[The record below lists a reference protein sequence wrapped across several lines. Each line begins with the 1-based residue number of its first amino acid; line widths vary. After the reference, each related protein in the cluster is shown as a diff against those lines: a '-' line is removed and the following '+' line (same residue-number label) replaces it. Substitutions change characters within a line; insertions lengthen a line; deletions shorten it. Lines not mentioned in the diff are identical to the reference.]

1 MGGKVSRQNS
11 KSFYRILL
19 VLVLIVCAVLVTV
32 VAMSRRRAGLPEP
45 ATTTPEQPAETE
57 TGTRAVVLY
66 FGAPDG
72 SDLVEV
78 NREIPVP
85 SDPSALLAGV
95 MKELATGPSDKGVAV
110 LPAGTQV
117 RSAYISGNDAYVD
130 FSSELK
136 SGFSGGSTE
145 EYLLIASVVRT
156 VAENFPD
163 ISRVQILVEGK
174 TVDSL
179 GGHYEITEPLP
190 VGEWE

>member
-1 MGGKVSRQNS
+1 VDRKSS
-11 KSFYRILL
+11 SSFYRILL
-19 VLVLIVCAVLVTV
+19 ILLLIVCAVLVTV
-32 VAMSRRRAGLPEP
+32 IVMSRRGAQLPEP
-45 ATTTPEQPAETE
+45 VTPTPERPVETE
-57 TGTRAVVLY
+57 TGTKTVTLY

-72 SDLVEV
+72 SGLVEV
-78 NREIPVP
+78 NREMPVP

-95 MKELATGPSDKGVAV
+95 MRELASGPSGKVVAV
-110 LPAGTQV
+110 LPSGTQV
-117 RSAYISGNDAYVD
+117 RSAYISGSDAYVD

-145 EYLLIASVVRT
+145 EYLLIASIVRT

>member
-1 MGGKVSRQNS
+1 MSRQNN

-19 VLVLIVCAVLVTV
+19 VLLLIVCAVLVTMV
-32 VAMSRRRAGLPEP
+32 VMSRRGAQQPEP
-45 ATTTPEQPAETE
+45 VTPTPEQPAETE
-57 TGTRAVVLY
+57 TGTKAVVLY

-85 SDPSALLAGV
+85 SDPSVLLAAV
-95 MKELATGPSDKGVAV
+95 IRELTTGPSDKGVAV

-117 RSAYISGNDAYVD
+117 RSAYISGNDAFVD

-190 VGEWE
+190 VGEWQ

>member
-1 MGGKVSRQNS
+1 MSRQSSNS
-11 KSFYRILL
+11 FLKILL
-19 VLVLIVCAVLVTV
+19 ILVLIVCAVLITIV
-32 VAMSRRRAGLPEP
+32 VMSRRVTQLPEP
-45 ATTTPEQPAETE
+45 VTPTPEQPAETE
-57 TGTRAVVLY
+57 AGTKAVVLY

-78 NREIPVP
+78 NREMPVP

-95 MKELATGPSDKGVAV
+95 MRELASGPSDKGIAV

-130 FSSELK
+130 FSSEVR
-136 SGFSGGSTE
+136 SGFAGGSTE

-174 TVDSL
+174 TIDSL
-179 GGHYEITEPLP
+179 GGHYEIAEPLP
-190 VGEWE
+190 VGEWQ

>member
-1 MGGKVSRQNS
+1 
-11 KSFYRILL
+11 
-19 VLVLIVCAVLVTV
+19 
-32 VAMSRRRAGLPEP
+32 
-45 ATTTPEQPAETE
+45 
-57 TGTRAVVLY
+57 
-66 FGAPDG
+66 
-72 SDLVEV
+72 
-78 NREIPVP
+78 
-85 SDPSALLAGV
+85 
-95 MKELATGPSDKGVAV
+95 VAV

-117 RSAYISGNDAYVD
+117 RSAYISGKDAYVD

-174 TVDSL
+174 TMDSL